1 MKRVYL
7 DQNKWIDLA
16 AAAKGVDKG
25 RRYRDV
31 LTLATAGVERGR
43 ASFPLSCIHYIEIAF
58 RRWDTRQE
66 LARTMAALSRYHTI
80 APFSVLVHPEIDRAL
95 RAILGKPEIPR
106 EARVFGV
113 GVGHAFN
120 QEVRAFRVPDDLDV
134 DSEYR
139 GTFNRFAAEQTEWA
153 MLAGLPPES
162 GIDETALDAAQREV
176 GERLARE
183 QEQSRMKRRDANWH
197 KGERAERLSKV
208 TALTNWKDEIE
219 EALTRA
225 RLNWGQLLALGR
237 ERLSAFVEAIPIIHV
252 ASELERHRCAA
263 TDKPWE
269 PNDINDVFFLIPAL
283 VYCDVV
289 VTERQWVDLARR
301 SELDK
306 RYGTVLL
313 SDLADLGPHLV

>member
-1 MKRVYL
+1 MKRIYL

-16 AAAKGVDKG
+16 AAAKGLDRG
-25 RRYRDV
+25 SRYRDV
-31 LTLATAGVERGR
+31 LTLATAGAEHGR
-43 ASFPLSCIHYIEIAF
+43 ASFPLSCIHYIEITF
-58 RRWDTRQE
+58 RRWDARQE

-80 APFSVLVHPEIDRAL
+80 APFNVLVHPEIDRAL
-95 RAILGKPEIPR
+95 QTVLGKPEIPR
-106 EARVFGV
+106 EAQVFGV

-134 DSEYR
+134 DPEYR
-139 GTFNRFAAEQTEWA
+139 RLFNRFAAERTEWA

-162 GIDETALDAAQREV
+162 GIDEAALDAAQREV
-176 GERLARE
+176 GDRLARE
-183 QEQSRMKRRDANWH
+183 QEQSRMRRRDANWH
-197 KGERAERLSKV
+197 KGERANRLTKA

-219 EALTRA
+219 VALSRA
-225 RLNWGQLLALGR
+225 RLTWGQLLALGR
-237 ERLSAFVEAIPIIHV
+237 EGVSAFVEAIPTIHV
-252 ASELERHRCAA
+252 ASELERLRCAA

-283 VYCDVV
+283 IYCDVV

-301 SELDK
+301 PELDK

-313 SDLADLGPHLV
+313 SDLADLSQLLV